1 MTELDPWL
9 IEPQVHFEPNHT
21 FYSVGRHTHKTLI
34 FEHLEIIT
42 STLKSKICEKR
53 QNFGGNNHGRAKL
66 ALVFS
71 NGSNF
76 ISVFYCLYLYWNPDK
91 VTTFFAFVVISY
103 VRESKL
109 VFLVEKYSNQLEN
122 LQNYTAPNDAQQ
134 STQKFD
140 QMVQKSPKVK
150 IYKIPAH
157 LPEDRVIDFPDL
169 QDMIENHYNEYE
181 GKD

>member
-1 MTELDPWL
+1 MDPW
-9 IEPQVHFEPNHT
+9 
-21 FYSVGRHTHKTLI
+21 
-34 FEHLEIIT
+34 
-42 STLKSKICEKR
+42 
-53 QNFGGNNHGRAKL
+53 
-66 ALVFS
+66 
-71 NGSNF
+71 
-76 ISVFYCLYLYWNPDK
+76 K

-122 LQNYTAPNDAQQ
+122 LQNYTAPNDALQSVQQ
-134 STQKFD
+134 FD
-140 QMVQKSPKVK
+140 QTRQKSPQVK

-181 GKD
+181 G